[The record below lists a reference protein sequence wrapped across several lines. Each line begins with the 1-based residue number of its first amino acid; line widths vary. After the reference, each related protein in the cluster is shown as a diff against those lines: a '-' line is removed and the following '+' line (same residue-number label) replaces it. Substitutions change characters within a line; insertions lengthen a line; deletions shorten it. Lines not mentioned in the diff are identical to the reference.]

1 MFRSGLQKQNGLGQ
15 EMPPLKKR
23 RDMSPE
29 AIAARKAA
37 SKEFALA
44 MRQAVMEFDSL
55 DSNRDKQL
63 DFREFSR
70 MIREREIGVHS
81 EEALME
87 RFKEIDID
95 GGGTIDKFEFIVAAI
110 KDSFTRSAADIEE
123 LFLEWDEDGG
133 GFVDKAEFRKLI
145 RHYGFEANDDIIDRV
160 FDAFDIDLLG
170 ELDLRDL
177 RVRLEFESMRR
188 NRPLQRLRAI
198 YDRQESKNAFVKID
212 LSHLQKIDLNWGIP
226 EQQKARCD
234 RIRESLRLQSARVMD
249 IFRTWDVNGDGEV
262 SKQEFRDAIYAIEID
277 PSTWLNRNGDMDEKQ
292 MLADIDFVFESMKH
306 GIKKSAVNTIAYHDL
321 RKTIEGLK
329 PPQVVELKKENLVKR
344 EKMESLSAE
353 QRSASVMKNIK
364 LSPDHDFISQ
374 LTAGLAANW
383 STLTALFNRWDID
396 GSGRMSLQE
405 LRQSMAELGLA
416 NPKVVDSFFNL
427 LDVDQSGDISL
438 EEFTRVV
445 RGSMRDAAS
454 DRLGNLRQV
463 TTTPRGSLL
472 PRLTVDVSGNM
483 KLRSP
488 RNMVGGTPARQRTI
502 LIPPPVRAIVI
513 PEHVPTML
521 PPRSTVSG
529 PSLPV
534 RVPYVRPK
542 AVRAPPLASSRFPGN
557 VQSH

>member
-1 MFRSGLQKQNGLGQ
+1 M
-15 EMPPLKKR
+15 
-23 RDMSPE
+23 
-29 AIAARKAA
+29 
-37 SKEFALA
+37 
-44 MRQAVMEFDSL
+44 
-55 DSNRDKQL
+55 
-63 DFREFSR
+63 
-70 MIREREIGVHS
+70 
-81 EEALME
+81 
-87 RFKEIDID
+87 
-95 GGGTIDKFEFIVAAI
+95 
-110 KDSFTRSAADIEE
+110 
-123 LFLEWDEDGG
+123 
-133 GFVDKAEFRKLI
+133 
-145 RHYGFEANDDIIDRV
+145 
-160 FDAFDIDLLG
+160 
-170 ELDLRDL
+170 
-177 RVRLEFESMRR
+177 
-188 NRPLQRLRAI
+188 
-198 YDRQESKNAFVKID
+198 
-212 LSHLQKIDLNWGIP
+212 
-226 EQQKARCD
+226 
-234 RIRESLRLQSARVMD
+234 
-249 IFRTWDVNGDGEV
+249 
-262 SKQEFRDAIYAIEID
+262 
-277 PSTWLNRNGDMDEKQ
+277 
-292 MLADIDFVFESMKH
+292 
-306 GIKKSAVNTIAYHDL
+306 
-321 RKTIEGLK
+321 
-329 PPQVVELKKENLVKR
+329 VELKKENLVKR

-427 LDVDQSGDISL
+427 MDVDHSGDISL

-557 VQSH
+557 VQSHWEI